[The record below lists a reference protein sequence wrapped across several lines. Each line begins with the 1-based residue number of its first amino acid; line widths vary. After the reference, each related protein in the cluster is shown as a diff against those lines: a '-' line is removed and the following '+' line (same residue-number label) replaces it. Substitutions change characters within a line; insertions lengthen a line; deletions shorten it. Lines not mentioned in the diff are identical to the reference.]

1 MRRTLNNKGSMLM
14 MVIIMLVV
22 AAIIAMKLMPDEQ
35 TQVIRENEAFYN
47 SDLSQLR
54 EAIDLARLAASSSTP
69 LPGWEDFCA
78 TDTPDTIRAKIAS
91 LTQWGFLRKTELRD
105 NSVPAHLW
113 GTDKPMYWSVSINY
127 ASNTS
132 FEIASGDMPLAWERG
147 KDASATFVDNIRLN
161 TMAIDE
167 YPYQNKLGDSTRGE
181 NALRMIRIDRAPTVP
196 PGP

>member
-1 MRRTLNNKGSMLM
+1 M
-14 MVIIMLVV
+14 
-22 AAIIAMKLMPDEQ
+22 
-35 TQVIRENEAFYN
+35 
-47 SDLSQLR
+47 
-54 EAIDLARLAASSSTP
+54 
-69 LPGWEDFCA
+69 
-78 TDTPDTIRAKIAS
+78 
-91 LTQWGFLRKTELRD
+91 RKTDLRD

-113 GTDKPMYWSVSINY
+113 GTDTVNLQKYWNVSINY

-132 FEIASGDMPLAWERG
+132 FEIVSGDMPLAWERG